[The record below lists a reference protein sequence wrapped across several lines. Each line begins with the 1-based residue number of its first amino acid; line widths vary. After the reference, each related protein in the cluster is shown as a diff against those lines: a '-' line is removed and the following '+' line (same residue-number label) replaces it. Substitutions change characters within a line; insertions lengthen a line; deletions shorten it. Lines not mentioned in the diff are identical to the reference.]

1 MFNRYALFNDLAE
14 IIAEFN
20 IQKNRITQYP
30 FCYNVGVGS
39 AMPIIIAG
47 VNRERELVEATWNG
61 DWIQPGTMA
70 SSLTSDD
77 IRKVP
82 QLQKSFQRRRCL
94 VIMNGYFD
102 WKHITDTIQ
111 IPFYFRILSS
121 DLFGVAG
128 LYEKVDDTY
137 RFIPIETRANE
148 IVEPL
153 SATMPAILTTEVF
166 DMWLDP
172 LYPDMELLHE
182 LLAPVETI
190 EMSSY
195 RVSLKESD
203 RASNT
208 KELIH
213 PIL

>member
-20 IQKNRITQYP
+20 IQKNRITQYQS
-30 FCYNVGVGS
+30 CYNVGVGS

-47 VNRERELVEATWNG
+47 VNREREIVEATWSG
-61 DWIQPGTMA
+61 DWIQPVSMA
-70 SSLTSDD
+70 SSLTSDE

-82 QLQKSFQRRRCL
+82 QLQKSFQRKRCL

-128 LYEKVDDTY
+128 LYEKVGDAY
-137 RFIPIETRANE
+137 QFIPIETRANE

-153 SATMPAILTTEVF
+153 SATMPAILTADVF
-166 DMWLDP
+166 TMWLDP
-172 LYPDMELLHE
+172 LYPDMEKLHE
-182 LLAPVETI
+182 LLVPVETI